1 MNPDATKRNK
11 RIKKGDS
18 KPGETSSRD
27 GDVFMIP
34 LDNGKAYLGQVIAT
48 PNYANTYIVI
58 FDFLANEKDAA
69 RHVDEALS
77 SSPLLAGLT
86 ITPFKGR
93 PTWKIIMNRPLTSRD
108 ADRFLPAYFASV
120 RGKKIIEDFY
130 RKRSRPASPDEEAAA
145 FNAIVN
151 NRNAIRNT
159 KLITARRSISAAT
172 FEAALRAI
180 NGLETWNERYADLCA
195 DRVVLARDVFGS
207 QC

>member
-1 MNPDATKRNK
+1 MDPDTTKRNK

-18 KPGETSSRD
+18 KPGE
-27 GDVFMIP
+27 
-34 LDNGKAYLGQVIAT
+34 VIAT

-77 SSPLLAGLT
+77 SSPLLAGLA
-86 ITPFKGR
+86 ITPFKVR

-130 RKRSRPASPDEEAAA
+130 RR
-145 FNAIVN
+145 
-151 NRNAIRNT
+151 
-159 KLITARRSISAAT
+159 
-172 FEAALRAI
+172 
-180 NGLETWNERYADLCA
+180 
-195 DRVVLARDVFGS
+195 
-207 QC
+207 